1 MHYFKRQINLR
12 GLKLRNIISDAM
24 KRYEREMRSKNEE
37 GYKEKEASD
46 SELREILKAA
56 NPRKKISNVDRGVA
70 KETLDKELEELLTAA
85 KANILVVGTG
95 GAGCNTI
102 TRLLEMGIEGALTIS
117 VNTDAQ
123 DLLYSMAMKKMLIGR
138 TVTGGLGAGS
148 DPKIG
153 EESALESEREIKE
166 ALEGADMVFVTCGLG
181 GGTGTGSA
189 PIIANIAQKTGAL
202 TVAVVTLPFSV
213 EGGVRLN
220 NAYYGLEKL
229 INVVDTVIVIPN
241 DKLLTFV
248 PNLPLNAAFKV
259 ADEILARAVKGITEL
274 ITKPGLINLDFADVR
289 TVMEGGGVAMIGL
302 GETDIQSGASNA
314 VQKAI
319 ESPLLDV
326 DITGARGAL
335 INIVGGPKLTMK
347 EAETVIDTVVSKLD
361 SQAQVIWGA
370 QIIDDMAD
378 LMRVMLIVVGVESPQ
393 ILGPGKEYI
402 PPVERPSI
410 ERYLDLDFI

>member
-1 MHYFKRQINLR
+1 M
-12 GLKLRNIISDAM
+12 G
-24 KRYEREMRSKNEE
+24 SKNVES
-37 GYKEKEASD
+37 EAKAQLS
-46 SELREILKAA
+46 RE
-56 NPRKKISNVDRGVA
+56 R
-70 KETLDKELEELLTAA
+70 KETIEKELEELLKQA

-117 VNTDAQ
+117 VNTDSQ
-123 DLLYSMAMKKMLIGR
+123 DLLYSKSMKKMLIGR

-153 EESALESEREIKE
+153 EEAALESEREIRD

-189 PIIANIAQKTGAL
+189 PIIANIAQKVGAL

-220 NAYYGLEKL
+220 NAHYGLEKL
-229 INVVDTVIVIPN
+229 IKVVDTVIVIPN
-241 DKLLTFV
+241 DRLLQVV

-302 GETDIQSGASNA
+302 GETDIQSGASTA
-314 VQKAI
+314 VKKAI

-326 DITGARGAL
+326 DISGAKGAL

-361 SQAQVIWGA
+361 PEAQVIWGA
-370 QIIDDMAD
+370 QIMDDMRD
-378 LMRVMLIVVGVESPQ
+378 LIRVMLIVVGVESPQ

-410 ERYLDLDFI
+410 DRYLDLDLI